1 VNLRSAAGSLSGL
14 VERLVS
20 AERAHGRRR
29 VAVLTTAILTIVV
42 IGLINAVFDIALRAF
57 YAIPVVVVTIAVS
70 SNAGIL
76 YAALAALAWSGDR
89 AASDPVPVVPTAA
102 NAVLRFAGLL
112 ALVAIVAILRT
123 SIERT
128 RASERRS
135 REFLGF
141 AAHQLRTPVA
151 GVRASA
157 EALLLTDEPAS
168 REELL
173 IGITVEAGRMGRLVT
188 SLLRIARLDQGDAL
202 AVAEADVAEILTTEI
217 DRVRRGAPDLEIAWL
232 QSGAPQRLCCDGAA
246 LSEMVGN
253 LLDNARRHAARR
265 IAVEVTYDEGLLR
278 IEVADDGPGLPAGQ
292 EDRAFERFVS
302 LDGRGGTGLGLPI
315 ARALA
320 EAHGGSLAYRDGR
333 FSISIPVASAST
345 R

>member
-1 VNLRSAAGSLSGL
+1 MNLRTTTRSLSL
-14 VERLVS
+14 LIERLVS

-29 VAVLTTAILTIVV
+29 TAILAAAILTIVV
-42 IGLINAVFDIALRAF
+42 IGLINGLWDIALRAF

-70 SNAGIL
+70 STAGVI
-76 YAALAALAWSGDR
+76 YAGLAALAWTGDR
-89 AASDPVPVVPTAA
+89 AATDPLPVLASTA
-102 NAVLRFAGLL
+102 NGILRFAGLL
-112 ALVAIVAILRT
+112 LLVAIVGILR
-123 SIERT
+123 SAIERS

-157 EALLLTDEPAS
+157 EALMLTPETAA

-173 IGITVEAGRMGRLVT
+173 IGIAVEAGRMGRLVA

-202 AVAEADVAEILTTEI
+202 VVVEADLAEVVGTEI
-217 DRVRRGAPDLEIAWL
+217 DRVRRGAPDLEISWHP
-232 QSGAPQRLCCDGAA
+232 SGTPQRLLCDAAA

-253 LLDNARRHAARR
+253 LLDNARRHAHRQ
-265 IAVEVTYDEGLLR
+265 IDVDVTYDADGLR
-278 IEVADDGPGLPAGQ
+278 IEIGDDGPGLPPGQ

-320 EAHGGSLAYRDGR
+320 EAHGGNLAYRRGR
-333 FSISIPVASAST
+333 FTISIPATPPA
-345 R
+345 